1 MKKIYIVYTVL
12 VMVSMFAFAADSGD
26 IITRLENDA
35 GRIARVLEK
44 MTNREKAREHEEEFM
59 QATRALDDT
68 ERLML
73 RMECPASVEEAKRQH
88 EIIEKALKR
97 SGLFEQ
103 TERMRE
109 NEFYGLKFYELLP
122 DGLDILRSLD
132 GDTEYWEEVADE
144 LSKMDAQ
151 TKQQYERKADEVKI
165 LQNCEDV
172 LRVKRGD
179 ITEEKIK
186 GIGQLTAKASDIIG
200 KMGTYVVRR
209 DEKCWER
216 YLSARKQRALVDL
229 IDQYLLLQETG
240 FLGSVALED
249 TTKGLGKAIQKYM
262 GTLVNNYEEWVE
274 IRTMLIHRHGKGC
287 IYR

>member
-1 MKKIYIVYTVL
+1 MKRIYFVYTVL
-12 VMVSMFAFAADSGD
+12 VMVSMFAYAADSGD
-26 IITRLENDA
+26 LVARLENDA

-44 MTNREKAREHEEEFM
+44 MTNREKAQEHEEEFM
-59 QATRALDDT
+59 QATRAIDDT

-73 RMECPASVEEAKRQH
+73 RMECPTSVEEAKRQH
-88 EIIEKALKR
+88 EMIEKAVER

-109 NEFYGLKFYELLP
+109 NKFYGLKFYELLP

-144 LSKMDAQ
+144 LSKMDSQ
-151 TKQQYERKADEVKI
+151 TKQQYERKANEVKI

-172 LRVKRGD
+172 LRVKKED

-186 GIGQLTAKASDIIG
+186 GIGQLTEKASDIIG
-200 KMGTYVVRR
+200 KMEPYVLRK

-229 IDQYLLLQETG
+229 IDQYLLLREAG
-240 FLGSVALED
+240 FLESVAFED
-249 TTKGLGKAIQKYM
+249 ATKGLGKAIQEYM
-262 GTLVNNYEEWVE
+262 RSLVNNYGEWAE
-274 IRTMLIHRHGKGC
+274 IRTMLIHRHGKGY
-287 IYR
+287 IYE